1 MRKKQIVIKVHA
13 AAGAGK
19 SAIADLIQETLIA
32 AGVQSENVT
41 RTQSHYPEPINP
53 LGCIP
58 EIPPSVFSQLDVVI
72 HEHHAVLQPSG
83 VFTYFEELK
92 ADDRPPTDPTLY
104 NSAVAEDEDGLCQRK
119 AERIARLIQLIP
131 DEQRGLVLQKL
142 HSLIY

>member
-13 AAGAGK
+13 AAGSGK
-19 SAIADLIQETLIA
+19 TAIADLIQETLVA
-32 AGVQSENVT
+32 TGVNDLNIIRS
-41 RTQSHYPEPINP
+41 QSHAPEAVNP
-53 LGCIP
+53 LGCVP
-58 EIPPSVFSQLDVVI
+58 EIPPSMFAEMEVVI

-92 ADDRPPTDPTLY
+92 VGDLPELDPRLY
-104 NSAVAEDEDGLCQRK
+104 NNAVAEDEDGLCQRK